1 MKFLRDSEYSVEN
14 SKCRRYLTRE
24 ARSTGRTYRSYCCRP
39 LPWPCFS
46 WTLALDFLPCLSL
59 ILSRLFTCFIVLV
72 TLLYTYVK
80 LDLSLQKQILSAP
93 ETKGYNLHLI
103 EGNGHFQT
111 EHTEPEIRKA
121 KEQSSLK
128 VSCQLIH

>member
-1 MKFLRDSEYSVEN
+1 M
-14 SKCRRYLTRE
+14 RE
-24 ARSTGRTYRSYCCRP
+24 ARSTGRTYHSYCFRP

-46 WTLALDFLPCLSL
+46 WTLALDFFTMLESDPLTFVQ
-59 ILSRLFTCFIVLV
+59 LFTDPV
-72 TLLYTYVK
+72 TLLYTYAQ

-93 ETKGYNLHLI
+93 ETEGYNLYLI

-111 EHTEPEIRKA
+111 DHTEPETEKA